1 MHSPDRKPSALGYAL
16 LTYMTLVVA
25 AITLIPFEFKI
36 PRRICINLH
45 GSVSDVLANIV
56 LFIPL
61 GFLFH
66 LARRRAGWPSLLQ
79 ALGFGVLV
87 SSAVEACQLFLPGRD
102 SSLIDVAT
110 NGLGALLGAAAAAYQ
125 RTSVRQE
132 QVPLLF
138 AFEMP
143 LMNVA
148 YLLIPLLWL
157 GGLSTGGELV
167 RLGLTTVLGVF
178 GGSVIAS
185 VYVNRLG
192 CDKTHDGLMP
202 ALYAS
207 CWFMIGTLPAV
218 AAFPVEVLAAAGIV
232 ALAAQLSARL
242 WKRGNKSERR
252 FELPTLKK
260 VFPLYGLYLL
270 LLSVW
275 PTTLPLAGW
284 SNSLDY
290 GRLTEVQRI
299 VFASRFIEVIAAF
312 TLLGY
317 MAAGMRGRKNESA
330 LNMLSW
336 VFGSAL
342 AFSILTAV
350 LRYFLS
356 RPLSSVLEATLFT
369 TAALYGAFTYRLQ
382 LAGVRRMQ
390 AQEKRL

>member
-16 LTYMTLVVA
+16 LTYMTLVMA

-36 PRRICINLH
+36 PGRIHINLH
-45 GSVSDVLANIV
+45 GTVSDVLANVV

-61 GFLFH
+61 GFLFQ
-66 LARRRAGWPSLLQ
+66 LARRRAGWRSLLQ

-87 SSAVEACQLFLPGRD
+87 STAVEACQLFLPGRD
-102 SSLIDVAT
+102 SSVIDVVT
-110 NGLGALLGAAAAAYQ
+110 NGFGALLGAAAAAYQ
-125 RTSVRQE
+125 RARVRQE

-143 LMNVA
+143 LMNVV

-157 GGLSTGGELV
+157 GSLSMGGELDRLVADDGAGRV
-167 RLGLTTVLGVF
+167 RRQRDCLRVCEPHGAAT
-178 GGSVIAS
+178 GS
-185 VYVNRLG
+185 RE
-192 CDKTHDGLMP
+192 GLMP

-207 CWFMIGTLPAV
+207 GWFMIGTLPAV
-218 AAFPVEVLAAAGIV
+218 AAFPVEVLAAAGVV
-232 ALAAQLSARL
+232 AVAAGLSAWL

-275 PTTLPLAGW
+275 PTTLPLAEWPNG
-284 SNSLDY
+284 LDY

-317 MAAGMRGRKNESA
+317 MVAGMRGRKSESA
-330 LNMLSW
+330 LKMLAW
-336 VFGSAL
+336 VVACAS

-350 LRYFLS
+350 LRDFITG
-356 RPLSSVLEATLFT
+356 PLSSVLEASLFT
-369 TAALYGAFTYRLQ
+369 GAALYGAVIYRLQ
-382 LAGVRRMQ
+382 LAAIRRLK
-390 AQEKRL
+390 ALE